1 MEWRAFKENG
11 LYALIAKIKEMAD
24 ANTSAVSGLGEDLVE
39 LSQKTTQTL
48 QEMNKELEAVRTA
61 VETLRQDITDGTI
74 ALKPVFPV
82 VSADPANPSEGE
94 AWLKT

>member
-1 MEWRAFKENG
+1 MWRAFKENG
-11 LYALIAKIKEMAD
+11 LQALIAKIKEMAD
-24 ANTSAVSGLGEDLVE
+24 ANTSAVSGLAEDLVE

>member
-1 MEWRAFKENG
+1 MWRAFKENG
-11 LYALIAKIKEMAD
+11 LQALIAKIKEMAD

-61 VETLRQDITDGTI
+61 VETLRQDITI

>member
-1 MEWRAFKENG
+1 M
-11 LYALIAKIKEMAD
+11 
-24 ANTSAVSGLGEDLVE
+24 E